1 MAPNKNSRKKSQYRR
16 CVVRIDA
23 LLLLFSSP
31 ATSVWVG
38 PRRAYSPAKRPTDN
52 SPVPS
57 SISPRDNPVYRAMEA
72 SPGSHELRIYAAEQV
87 FHSGYR
93 LFAKAFGHAIVLA
106 PMRNRIPHPE

>member
-1 MAPNKNSRKKSQYRR
+1 
-16 CVVRIDA
+16 
-23 LLLLFSSP
+23 
-31 ATSVWVG
+31 
-38 PRRAYSPAKRPTDN
+38 
-52 SPVPS
+52 
-57 SISPRDNPVYRAMEA
+57 MEA